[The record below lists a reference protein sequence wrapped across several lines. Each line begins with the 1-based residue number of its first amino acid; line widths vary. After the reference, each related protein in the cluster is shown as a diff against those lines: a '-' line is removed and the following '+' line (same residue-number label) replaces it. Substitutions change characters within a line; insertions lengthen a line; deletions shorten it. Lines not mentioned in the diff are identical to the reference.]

1 MICQFQNI
9 THSVHDHELKRLS
22 NLKNIFDST
31 KKNIRE
37 KRNNGTFLKLHVP
50 EAE

>member
-31 KKNIRE
+31 KNNIE
-37 KRNNGTFLKLHVP
+37 KREIMELSSSFLNKI
-50 EAE
+50 